1 MPGAVCSVFRSQAGA
16 VSATK
21 SSEWCGVSD
30 FSICLGFGVSCDMS
44 LVISTLSLSLL
55 PQPQRT

>member
-1 MPGAVCSVFRSQAGA
+1 MPRAVCSVFRSQAGA